1 MDTQP
6 QSGADKLTPNYLSME
21 VCTAYH
27 RITGEALTIAFRT
40 GGVLNSS
47 LPYVMLHNVST
58 GSLIRPQDPPIVS
71 SHCRVTKTSIVLA
84 IPNEAAENDRLARR
98 PPTLLQRELL
108 QHRVL
113 IGLGDFEIS
122 GNLHMDKELSLE
134 TALLDRPETFVPLTS
149 ANIIYLPN
157 LNLKFSASTVII
169 NKNFVGFISAGTPQ

>member
-1 MDTQP
+1 MDTQSQP
-6 QSGADKLTPNYLSME
+6 GTDKLTPNYLGME

-47 LPYVMLHNVST
+47 LNYVLLHNVST
-58 GSLIRPQDPPIVS
+58 GSLIRPQDAPIVS
-71 SHCRVTKTSIVLA
+71 SHCRVTKSSIVLA

-108 QHRVL
+108 QHRIL
-113 IGLGDFEIS
+113 IGLGNFEVS
-122 GNLHMDKELSLE
+122 GNIHMDKDLSLE
-134 TALLDRPETFVPLTS
+134 TALLDRPETFVPLTG
-149 ANIIYLPN
+149 ATITYLPN
-157 LNLKFSASTVII
+157 LGLKFSASTVII